1 MAQLY
6 RPEPSLGPGMAPI
19 RLGDPVPD
27 DRAEWVT
34 IGRLA
39 ELGPRREVRLDL
51 TREHVLA
58 VVGKR
63 GAGKSFTL
71 GAFLEGLSTAVPETP
86 INRISQDRA
95 ALLFDVLN
103 IFQWMVSP
111 VRERAGGSA
120 HVAEQARLLRQWGGP
135 VDVELA
141 VDLWVPAGYEDR
153 VTGRARPFA
162 IRPGD
167 MDVSDWASLL
177 HVDAM
182 QDVMGQLLS
191 LVVDKVSRQG
201 WTRSGNPVAAEPD
214 YEIANL
220 LTCLAEDD
228 DVQHDYQ
235 RETLRAVR
243 QRLTAYQA
251 SPLFDR
257 NGTSLTDLL
266 RPGRLSVMLLSGV
279 PDDIRLVVIFLLLRK
294 LLFAR
299 AAASEAAKSVE
310 LGFDDDPHERARL
323 TTLLQS
329 APPKTWVV
337 VDEAQNIF
345 PSERQTAA
353 SSILLRFVR
362 EGRNFGLSL
371 GFTTQQPSAI
381 DSRVMAQVDTLIAH
395 TLTVQK
401 DIANVLANLKS
412 LEPTSIRLRGV
423 KLSTADAIRKLAVGQ
438 AFVSSTHAARGL
450 FIDVRPR
457 LSIHGGFEG

>member
-1 MAQLY
+1 MGQLY
-6 RPEPSLGPGMAPI
+6 RPEPSLGRGTGPI

-27 DRAEWVT
+27 ESGEWVT

-58 VVGKR
+58 IVGKR

-71 GAFLEGLSTAVPETP
+71 GAFLEGLCTSAPATP
-86 INRISQDRA
+86 INRISHDRA

-103 IFQWMVSP
+103 IFQWMVAP
-111 VRERAGGSA
+111 VREGTSDSA

-135 VDVELA
+135 LDVELD
-141 VDLWVPAGYEDR
+141 VDLWVPAGYQER
-153 VTGRARPFA
+153 VTGRARPFS

-167 MDVSDWASLL
+167 MDISDWASLL
-177 HVDAM
+177 QVDAV
-182 QDVMGQLLS
+182 QDIMGQLLTS
-191 LVVDKVSRQG
+191 VVEKVSRRG
-201 WTRSGNPVAAEPD
+201 WSRSGSAVAADPD
-214 YEIANL
+214 YDIADMLDCVAHDDEI
-220 LTCLAEDD
+220 
-228 DVQHDYQ
+228 QHDYQ

-243 QRLTAYQA
+243 QRLSAYEA
-251 SPLFDR
+251 SPLFDPD
-257 NGTSLTDLL
+257 GTSLTDLL

-279 PDDIRLVVIFLLLRK
+279 PDDIRLVVIFLLIRK

-310 LGFDDDPHERARL
+310 LGFDADPEEEARL
-323 TTLLQS
+323 ASVLAS

-345 PSERQTAA
+345 PSERHTAA

-371 GFTTQQPSAI
+371 AFTTQQPSAI
-381 DSRVMAQVDTLIAH
+381 DARVMAQVDTLISH

-412 LEPTSIRLRGV
+412 LEPTSIRLQSV
-423 KLSTADAIRKLAVGQ
+423 NLSTADAIRKLAVGQ
-438 AFVSSTHAARGL
+438 AFITSTYAGRG
-450 FIDVRPR
+450 FFVDVRPR